1 MARASKAPTHVP
13 LTGLPASAK
22 MMLPFMVPTTY
33 KGVIFG
39 SAGIIDFCS
48 RTPRPILLY
57 MKLTRCLLEIRFS
70 FSI

>member
-1 MARASKAPTHVP
+1 MARASKAPTHVL

-39 SAGIIDFCS
+39 SAEFYLFFVQE
-48 RTPRPILLY
+48 PRALSY
-57 MKLTRCLLEIRFS
+57 YT
-70 FSI
+70 